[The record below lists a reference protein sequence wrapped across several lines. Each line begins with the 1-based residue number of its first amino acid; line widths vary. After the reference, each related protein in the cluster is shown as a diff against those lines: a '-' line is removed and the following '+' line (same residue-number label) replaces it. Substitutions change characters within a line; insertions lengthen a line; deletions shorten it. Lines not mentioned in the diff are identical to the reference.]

1 MGFPSVFL
9 LNGQAEVI
17 AASWAIFDRFNL
29 LFTNLL
35 APALR
40 TAHPS
45 KAASTALAQLFD
57 LPRDEFVELLNRAFP
72 ADVQRTSE
80 LLAQMDNLRR
90 QPFCYGAY
98 QTYTL
103 L

>member
-1 MGFPSVFL
+1 MFL
-9 LNGQAEVI
+9 LNGRAEVI
-17 AASWAIFDRFNL
+17 AASWAILDRFNL
-29 LFTNLL
+29 LFTNLFAL
-35 APALR
+35 ALR

-45 KAASTALAQLFD
+45 QAASTALAQLF
-57 LPRDEFVELLNRAFP
+57 EFPIDKLAELLDRAFP
-72 ADVQRTSE
+72 VDVERTPK
-80 LLAQMDNLRR
+80 LLSDMDNLRR